1 MARSCASKEAMR
13 SFLFLLTSF
22 ALGAAGAAPPARV
35 DIAFEVSRD
44 GSKVAEVVDRFV
56 HGEGR
61 YRVVETWR
69 GRGLYS
75 LAGEVIRSSHGSV
88 GPDGPRPLEFTDER
102 SRRAPARASF
112 DWSANTLVLNRK
124 GETRTE
130 PMPPHAQDRVSFLLA
145 LAFSPP
151 RRRPVA
157 FSVTDGGGVSR
168 YVFEAA
174 GREQLKVPAGEFEA
188 LKVVR
193 RPEDANDRRVT
204 EIWLARA
211 LGWLPVRIVLVE
223 HDGTRLDQQAVAV
236 TLP

>member
-1 MARSCASKEAMR
+1 MR
-13 SFLFLLTSF
+13 SFLFLLTS
-22 ALGAAGAAPPARV
+22 LVVVVGAASAAPPARV

-44 GSKVAEVVDRFV
+44 GSRVAEVVDRFE

-75 LAGEVIRSSHGSV
+75 LAGEIVRSSHGSV
-88 GPDGPRPLEFTDER
+88 GPAGPRPLEFTDER
-102 SRRAPARASF
+102 SRRAPARAVF
-112 DWSANTLVLNRK
+112 DWSANTLVLHRK

-130 PMPPHAQDRVSFLLA
+130 PMPPEAQDRVSFLLA
-145 LAFSPP
+145 LAFTPP
-151 RRRPVA
+151 RRRPAV

-174 GREQLKVPAGEFEA
+174 GREQVKVPAGEFEA
-188 LKVVR
+188 LKIVR
-193 RPEDANDRRVT
+193 RPEDAGDRRVT
-204 EIWLARA
+204 EIWLARS

-223 HDGTRLDQQAVAV
+223 RDGTRLDQQAVAV
-236 TLP
+236 TVP